1 MLTEFVGVT
10 SPKMKSL
17 KLLYS
22 LIRKLGAVRINIL
35 SEMTG
40 YKHTTCARLLDEL
53 AQVGLVQDSGLGESS
68 GGRKP
73 LMYEINPNAHYLI
86 GVEVTNLYTTVLLL
100 NLSLDILGSKKLKMY
115 EQCTGEYTLNYVTEC
130 IDLLLA
136 EHHIQR
142 DKLLGIGVG
151 VLDPIDPERG
161 AIHHHSF
168 KAEGWDL
175 NIVEYLTKQNNTL
188 VLLDNGTNLAAL
200 GEYRKN
206 HWKDRDSLV
215 FVSSD
220 MGIRCGVIQNGRMVS
235 HKYGMEDAFGH
246 IIVDMHGQR
255 CSCGSYGCLQAYSS
269 LPAIRDE
276 VIRQMKRG
284 KCSSLQEQ
292 VNDVEEIDFHHI
304 LDALEQEDPLCQEV
318 IKDAAYY
325 FGIGLSNLIFLL
337 HPDVVVCG
345 GTLVPKSLFY
355 EVASEAA
362 LKRMAHYP
370 NSHIEITKATTDYNS
385 VAQGAGCMILDYFT
399 EEILP

>member
-100 NLSLDILGSKKLKMY
+100 NLSLDILGSKKLKMN
-115 EQCTGEYTLNYVTEC
+115 EQYTGEYTLNYVTEC

-136 EHHIQR
+136 EHHIHR

-200 GEYRKN
+200 AEYRKN
-206 HWKDRDSLV
+206 HWKDKDSLV

-235 HKYGMEDAFGH
+235 HKNGMEDAFGH
-246 IIVDMHGQR
+246 IIVDIHGQR

-269 LPAIRDE
+269 LPAIRNE

-284 KCSSLQEQ
+284 KYSSLQEQ
-292 VNDVEEIDFHHI
+292 VADVEEIDFHHI
-304 LDALEQEDPLCQEV
+304 LDTLEQEDPLCLEV
-318 IKDAAYY
+318 IKEAAYY
-325 FGIGLSNLIFLL
+325 FGIGLTNLIFLL

-345 GTLVPKSLFY
+345 GTLVPKPLFY
-355 EVASEAA
+355 EVASDAA
-362 LKRMAHYP
+362 LKRMAYYP

>member
-10 SPKMKSL
+10 SPKTKSL

-53 AQVGLVQDSGLGESS
+53 AQTGLVQDSGLGESS
-68 GGRKP
+68 GGRRP
-73 LMYEINPNAHYLI
+73 LMYEINPNAQYLI
-86 GVEVTNLYTTVLLL
+86 GVELTNLYTTVLLL
-100 NLSLDILGSKKLKMY
+100 NLNLDILGSKKLKMN

-130 IDLLLA
+130 ITLLLS
-136 EHHIQR
+136 EHEIKR
-142 DKLLGIGVG
+142 EKLLGIGVG

-161 AIHHHSF
+161 AIHHHPF

-175 NIVEYLTKQNNTL
+175 NIVEYLSQRNHTL

-200 GEYRKN
+200 AEYRKN
-206 HWKDRDSLV
+206 HWKDKDSLV

-220 MGIRCGVIQNGRMVS
+220 MGIRCGVVQNGRMVS
-235 HKYGMEDAFGH
+235 HKNGMEDAFGH
-246 IIVDMHGQR
+246 IIVDIHGQR

-284 KCSSLQEQ
+284 KPSFLQEQ
-292 VNDVEEIDFHHI
+292 VTEVEDIDFHHI
-304 LDALEQEDPLCQEV
+304 LDALEQEDPLCLEV
-318 IKDAAYY
+318 IKEAAYY

-345 GTLVPKSLFY
+345 GTLVPKPLFY

-362 LKRMAHYP
+362 LKRLAHYP
-370 NSHIEITKATTDYNS
+370 NSSIDIMKATTDYNS